1 MKDLKLE
8 PFLHLKQPVISLENI
23 EKIDDVRLAPTNG
36 QTNLDGASVITFVIP
51 RDATLSRV
59 PESYLEVTFSYNTQ
73 TPVGTAADGADITFE
88 NDVVSKMF
96 DTVELDIANT
106 PVEIVYQSNIATE
119 IIGSV
124 MYSSDEDRAS

>member
-36 QTNLDGASVITFVIP
+36 QTNLDGASVITFVKP
-51 RDATLSRV
+51 RDATLVRLS
-59 PESYLEVTFSYNTQ
+59 ESYLEVTFSYITQ
-73 TPVGTAADGADITFE
+73 TLAGAPGTLGVASNSADITFE

-96 DTVELDIANT
+96 DVKLDIANT
-106 PVEIVYQSNIATE
+106 PVEIIYQSNIATK
-119 IIGSV
+119 
-124 MYSSDEDRAS
+124 